1 MRRHRRRDVFLAVL
15 VLGLTLAACSS
26 SSSAGSGG
34 PAQTGTPGTKAP
46 IVIGTIGAFS
56 GGSVGPDGPAEL
68 TMMKGWASSVNDAG
82 GLGGHPVRLIP
93 MDDGPNPSAGLDD
106 VKQLIQNDHV
116 VAIVGDFDPSDSN
129 WTSYVKTSGVPV
141 VGTETTPS
149 FPTDFPS
156 GSNAIAAI
164 YGAMQV
170 AKTVGPNFGSLFC
183 AEYTECAK
191 GTSLYTTVANS
202 LGGIQVKVAA
212 KVSGTQPDY
221 TGPCQQLI
229 NAKINTVQ
237 IGEPAAVAQRIWD
250 TCKSLG
256 LNATLIQ
263 INDTISPAWLKDSA
277 FNGMRATES
286 NAPFFLDQ
294 TPGQQE
300 YRAAL
305 KKYIPSLGDQDDPAP
320 EYAWVAGKLFEKA
333 IGAAPAGRIT
343 SDSILRGLYS
353 LKDETLGGL
362 APPLNFVKGQIAQIN
377 CYFVVGIDDGRW
389 VAPQGNKTSCA
400 PDAFVAPIFTAFS

>member
-1 MRRHRRRDVFLAVL
+1 MAGL
-15 VLGLTLAACSS
+15 VALGLAFTTACSS
-26 SSSAGSGG
+26 SGSSSPGG
-34 PAQTGTPGTKAP
+34 TSGTPGTKSP

-56 GGSVGPDGPAEL
+56 GGTVGPDGQAEL
-68 TMMKGWASSVNDAG
+68 TMIKGWAQSVNDAG
-82 GLGGHPVRLIP
+82 GLDGHPLKLIT

-106 VKQLIQNDHV
+106 VKQLIENDHV

-129 WTSYVKTSGVPV
+129 WASYVKGTGVPV

-149 FPTDFPS
+149 FATDFPT

-229 NAKINTVQ
+229 NAKTNTVQ

-250 TCKSLG
+250 ACKSLG

-277 FNGMRATES
+277 FDGMRATES

-305 KKYIPSLGDQDDPAP
+305 KKYIPSLGDQDDPGP

-333 IGAAPAGRIT
+333 VSAAPAGPV
-343 SDSILRGLYS
+343 SADSIKQGLYS

-362 APPLNFVKGQIAQIN
+362 APPLNFVKGEIAKIN
-377 CYFVVGIDDGRW
+377 CFFVVGIDNGQW
-389 VAPQGNKTSCA
+389 VAPQGNKTTCA
-400 PDAFVAPIFTAFS
+400 PDAFVTPIFSAFS